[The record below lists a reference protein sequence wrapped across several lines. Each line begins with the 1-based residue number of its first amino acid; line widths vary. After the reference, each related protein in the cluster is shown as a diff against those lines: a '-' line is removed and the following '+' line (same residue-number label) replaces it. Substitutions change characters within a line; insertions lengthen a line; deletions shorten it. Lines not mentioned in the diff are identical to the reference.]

1 LDSVTVCGRLVAVT
15 VALKVRLAGEA
26 PKVAAAALPVSATVL
41 GVCAVGGEVLML
53 SAPVNPLPTVCDENA
68 RSTVQLCPAASAI
81 GTALQLPPGTRVKR
95 GEVDSAVRLIST
107 SLLLDSVT
115 VCGRLVAVT
124 VALKVRLAGEAPKV
138 AAAALPVS
146 ATVAGAN
153 TPDGLLL
160 TLREPVKP
168 LPTVCD
174 ENVTCTLQLLPSAST
189 NGSAGQL
196 PPALTANRGVVASAV
211 TLIAAPL
218 TLLRVT
224 GCGAL
229 VAVTVALKLKLL
241 GDRLAPLPAH
251 AGSANS
257 VSSAGK
263 KPWPIFHRIRPCRMA
278 CSAVISA
285 EVTRRVQQSS
295 RGWRN
300 SGEQ

>member
-1 LDSVTVCGRLVAVT
+1 
-15 VALKVRLAGEA
+15 
-26 PKVAAAALPVSATVL
+26 
-41 GVCAVGGEVLML
+41 
-53 SAPVNPLPTVCDENA
+53 
-68 RSTVQLCPAASAI
+68 
-81 GTALQLPPGTRVKR
+81 
-95 GEVDSAVRLIST
+95 
-107 SLLLDSVT
+107 
-115 VCGRLVAVT
+115 VT

-196 PPALTANRGVVASAV
+196 PPPLSANRGVVASAV

-224 GCGAL
+224 GCDAL

-241 GDRLAPLPAH
+241 GDRLAPPPAH
-251 AGSANS
+251 AGSANA
-257 VSSAGK
+257 VSSAGN

-300 SGEQ
+300 SGEQCDRSPTSRAGSVRPAPTGRDTLATRQIALRMQAQSIDPTRGQSVSFQPRWLCEWVKA